1 MRLVWVGALVLLI
14 TSLAA
19 LFSNPQ
25 SGRLLEVGW
34 ASAAHVLPDEKLS
47 ELQRT
52 TPAYT
57 SRVFALFP
65 EPLRQ
70 RFAAKAWTAVEVM
83 TFRSLLLWHMA
94 PSVLILCIVG
104 FLEGSWVRASQTT
117 LIKMHSPMRFSVALI
132 AQGLIPVVALLWITA
147 PIALSGTL
155 LVFAIGTLAILSTRN
170 LIVHAPTQF

>member
-1 MRLVWVGALVLLI
+1 MPADRLTRRDSPDAAAKTPLSTGGSMRLVWVGALVLLI

-70 RFAAKAWTAVEVM
+70 RFAAKPWTAVEVM
-83 TFRSLLLWHMA
+83 TFRSLLLWRMA
-94 PSVLILCIVG
+94 PSVLI
-104 FLEGSWVRASQTT
+104 
-117 LIKMHSPMRFSVALI
+117 
-132 AQGLIPVVALLWITA
+132 
-147 PIALSGTL
+147 
-155 LVFAIGTLAILSTRN
+155 
-170 LIVHAPTQF
+170 